1 MLAVIGGSG
10 LGSLRGEV
18 RGLEIETIDAIRT
31 PYGGPVQV
39 DIYYKNKVRIAFM
52 PRHAAG
58 DRVPAHKVN
67 YRSNIWALHSLGV
80 DRIIATN
87 TVGGISE
94 DLAPGAMA
102 IPEQLIDYTWGRENT
117 FFDGAD
123 GEAKHIDFT
132 WPYDGSLREALREAA
147 VRVEKTVRFGG
158 VYGVLQ
164 GPRLETA
171 AEILRLRRDGCD
183 MVGMTSMPEATL
195 AREMG
200 IRYACLAL
208 SVNWAAGLGEGE
220 ISMKDIRRVH
230 GFGTVELIG
239 IIEALIEAEERA
251 GAG

>member
-18 RGLEIETIDAIRT
+18 RALEMETIEAIRT

-39 DIYYKNKVRIAFM
+39 DICRLNKVKIAFL

-67 YRSNIWALHSLGV
+67 YKANIWALHSLGV

-94 DLAPGAMA
+94 DLPPGAMA
-102 IPEQLIDYTWGRENT
+102 IPENLIDYTWGRENT
-117 FFDGAD
+117 YFEGVD
-123 GEAKHIDFT
+123 EEPKYVDFT
-132 WPYDGSLREALREAA
+132 RPYDQSLRESLRDAA
-147 VRVEKTVRFGG
+147 AKVEKNIKFGG
-158 VYGVLQ
+158 VYGVMQ

-171 AEILRLRRDGCD
+171 AEIQRLRQDGCD
-183 MVGMTSMPEATL
+183 MVGMTSMPEAVL
-195 AREMG
+195 ARELN
-200 IRYACLAL
+200 IPYACLAL
-208 SVNWAAGLGEGE
+208 SVNWAAGLGKGPIE
-220 ISMKDIRRVH
+220 MKDIKRVH

-239 IIEALIEAEERA
+239 IIEAHIESL
-251 GAG
+251 

>member
-18 RGLEIETIDAIRT
+18 RALESETMEAVRT

-39 DIYYKNKVRIAFM
+39 DLCRMKDVRIAFL

-58 DRVPAHKVN
+58 DRIPAHKVN
-67 YRSNIWALHSLGV
+67 YRANLWALQSLGV

-94 DLAPGAMA
+94 DLPPGAMA
-102 IPEQLIDYTWGRENT
+102 IPKQLIDYTWGRENS
-117 FFDGAD
+117 FFDGANQ
-123 GEAKHIDFT
+123 APRHIDFT
-132 WPYDGSLREALREAA
+132 RPYDEPLRQALRDAA
-147 VRVEKTVRFGG
+147 AKVGKQIKFGG

-183 MVGMTSMPEATL
+183 MVGMTSMPEAVL
-195 AREMG
+195 ARELQ

-208 SVNWAAGLGEGE
+208 SVNWAAGLGEGLIE
-220 ISMKDIRRVH
+220 MADIKRVH

-239 IIEALIEAEERA
+239 IVEALVESEA
-251 GAG
+251 GGI

>member
-10 LGSLRGEV
+10 LGSLRGEI
-18 RGLEIETIDAIRT
+18 RGLEVETIEAVRT

-39 DIYYKNKVRIAFM
+39 DICHKDGMRIAFL

-58 DRVPAHKVN
+58 DRVPAHRVN
-67 YRSNIWALHSLGV
+67 YRANLWALHSLGV

-94 DLAPGAMA
+94 DLPPGAMA

-117 FFDGAD
+117 FSDGTD
-123 GEAKHIDFT
+123 HKPLHIDFT
-132 WPYDGSLREALREAA
+132 WPYDPALREALREASA
-147 VRVEKTVRFGG
+147 RVEKPVRHGG

-171 AEILRLRRDGCD
+171 AEIERLRRDGCD
-183 MVGMTSMPEATL
+183 MVGMTSMPEAVL
-195 AREMG
+195 ARELG
-200 IRYACLAL
+200 IPYACLAL

-220 ISMKDIRRVH
+220 IDMQDIRRVH

-239 IIEALIEAEERA
+239 IIEALIEMSR
-251 GAG
+251 

>member
-18 RGLEIETIDAIRT
+18 RALEVETIDAIRT

-39 DIYYKNKVRIAFM
+39 DIYSKNNVRIAFM

-67 YRSNIWALHSLGV
+67 YRANIWALQSLGV
-80 DRIIATN
+80 DRIIAIN
-87 TVGGISE
+87 TVGGISD
-94 DLAPGAMA
+94 DLPPGAMA
-102 IPEQLIDYTWGRENT
+102 IPDQLIDYTWGRENT
-117 FFDGAD
+117 YFDGSD

-132 WPYDGSLREALREAA
+132 WPYDESVREALRQAA
-147 VRVEKTVRFGG
+147 EKVEKPVKFGG

-171 AEILRLRRDGCD
+171 AEILRLRQDGCD
-183 MVGMTSMPEATL
+183 MVGMTSMPEASL
-195 AREMG
+195 ARELN
-200 IRYACLAL
+200 IRYASLAL
-208 SVNWAAGLGEGE
+208 SVNWAAGLGRGA
-220 ISMKDIRRVH
+220 IDMKDIKRVH

-239 IIEALIEAEERA
+239 IIEALIECEALE
-251 GAG
+251 

>member
-18 RGLEIETIDAIRT
+18 RALEVETIEAIRT

-39 DIYYKNKVRIAFM
+39 DICRLNKVRIAFL

-67 YRSNIWALHSLGV
+67 YKANIWALQSLGV

-94 DLAPGAMA
+94 DLPPGAMA
-102 IPEQLIDYTWGRENT
+102 IPEQLIDYTWGRECT

-123 GEAKHIDFT
+123 EPPRHIDFT
-132 WPYDGSLREALREAA
+132 WPYDQPLREALRDAA
-147 VRVEKTVRFGG
+147 SRVEKSIKFGG

-183 MVGMTSMPEATL
+183 MVGMTSMPEAVL
-195 AREMG
+195 ARELE
-200 IRYACLAL
+200 IPYACLAL
-208 SVNWAAGLGEGE
+208 SVNWAAGLGEGP
-220 ISMKDIRRVH
+220 IDMKDIKRVH

-239 IIEALIEAEERA
+239 IIEAFIESL
-251 GAG
+251 

>member
-18 RGLEIETIDAIRT
+18 RALEVETIEAIRT

-39 DIYYKNKVRIAFM
+39 DICRLNKVRIAFL

-67 YRSNIWALHSLGV
+67 YKANIWALQSLGV
-80 DRIIATN
+80 DRIVATN

-94 DLAPGAMA
+94 DLPPGAMA
-102 IPEQLIDYTWGRENT
+102 IPEQLIDYTWGRET
-117 FFDGAD
+117 SFFDGD
-123 GEAKHIDFT
+123 DQPPKHIDFT
-132 WPYDGSLREALREAA
+132 WPYDRSLREALRDAA
-147 VRVEKTVRFGG
+147 AKVEKNIKFGG

-183 MVGMTSMPEATL
+183 MVGMTSMPEAVL
-195 AREMG
+195 ARELE
-200 IRYACLAL
+200 IPYACLAL
-208 SVNWAAGLGEGE
+208 SVNWAAGLGEGP
-220 ISMKDIRRVH
+220 IDMKDIKRVH

-239 IIEALIEAEERA
+239 IIEAHIESLQ
-251 GAG
+251 G

>member
-18 RGLEIETIDAIRT
+18 RALEMETIEAIRT

-39 DIYYKNKVRIAFM
+39 DICRLNKVKIAFL

-67 YRSNIWALHSLGV
+67 YKANIWALHSLGV

-94 DLAPGAMA
+94 DLPPGAMA
-102 IPEQLIDYTWGRENT
+102 IPENLIDYTWGRENT
-117 FFDGAD
+117 YFEGVD
-123 GEAKHIDFT
+123 EEPKYVDFT
-132 WPYDGSLREALREAA
+132 RPYDQSLRESLRDAA
-147 VRVEKTVRFGG
+147 AKVEKNIKFGG
-158 VYGVLQ
+158 VYGVMQ

-171 AEILRLRRDGCD
+171 AEIQRLRQDGCD
-183 MVGMTSMPEATL
+183 MVGMTSMPEAVL
-195 AREMG
+195 ARELN

-208 SVNWAAGLGEGE
+208 SVNWAAGLGKGIIE
-220 ISMKDIRRVH
+220 MKDIKRVH

-239 IIEALIEAEERA
+239 IIEAHIESL
-251 GAG
+251 

>member
-18 RGLEIETIDAIRT
+18 RALEMETIEAIRT
-31 PYGGPVQV
+31 PYGDPVQV
-39 DIYYKNKVRIAFM
+39 DICRLKNVRIAFL

-67 YRSNIWALHSLGV
+67 YKANIWALQSLGV

-94 DLAPGAMA
+94 DLPPGAMA
-102 IPEQLIDYTWGRENT
+102 IPEQLIDYTWGRESSY
-117 FFDGAD
+117 FDGAD
-123 GEAKHIDFT
+123 QEPRHIDFT
-132 WPYDGSLREALREAA
+132 WPYDQSLREALRDAA
-147 VRVEKTVRFGG
+147 ARVEKPIKFGG

-171 AEILRLRRDGCD
+171 AEILRLRQDGCD
-183 MVGMTSMPEATL
+183 MVGMTSMPEAVL
-195 AREMG
+195 ARELE
-200 IRYACLAL
+200 IPYACLAL
-208 SVNWAAGLGEGE
+208 SVNWAAGLGDGV
-220 ISMKDIRRVH
+220 IDMKDIKRVH

-239 IIEALIEAEERA
+239 IIEALIESEVLE
-251 GAG
+251 